1 MSERAN
7 PQKTETKDLKV
18 IKLKKGETVNMSK
31 ALGSSKRLA
40 ILRHL
45 SKEEL
50 NLSEIAD
57 KLKDEGLKGST
68 PQAVYHHLQI
78 LEGSKLIRV
87 VREVNIKNMDK
98 TIKYYRSTYQP
109 DAINVILWE
118 PLEDLEPAELESRIP
133 VPSRPVGRIVRK
145 MADKVFHDITEG
157 KIEVLTKLMKQMVD
171 ISHESMNSLREDYN
185 IDVSEKLWSLI
196 LLFTNLSMMN
206 AIKKMVEDPEHK
218 QIVDELLSLLYEEML
233 ELNHLNNNED

>member
-1 MSERAN
+1 MSNKTN
-7 PQKTETKDLKV
+7 PKKSESKDLRV

-57 KLKDEGLKGST
+57 KLKVEGMKGST

-87 VREVNIKNMDK
+87 VREEKIKNMDK
-98 TIKYYRSTYQP
+98 TIKYYRSNYQP

-133 VPSRPVGRIVRK
+133 IQSRPVGRIVRK

-157 KIEVLTKLMKQMVD
+157 KIEVLTKLMKEMVD
-171 ISHESMNSLREDYN
+171 LSHESMNSLREDYDLEIN
-185 IDVSEKLWSLI
+185 EKLWNLI
-196 LLFTNLSMMN
+196 LLFTNLAMMN
-206 AIKKMVEDPEHK
+206 SIKKMAEDPEHK
-218 QIVDELLSLLYEEML
+218 KIVDELLSLLYEEMQ
-233 ELNHLNNNED
+233 ELNHLNND

>member
-1 MSERAN
+1 MSKKAN
-7 PQKTETKDLKV
+7 PRKKESKDLKV

-45 SKEEL
+45 STDEL
-50 NLSEIAD
+50 NLSEIAE
-57 KLKDEGLKGST
+57 KLKADGLKGST

-98 TIKYYRSTYQP
+98 TIKYYRSNYQP

-145 MADKVFHDITEG
+145 MADKVFNDITEG
-157 KIEVLTKLMKQMVD
+157 KIEVLTKLMKEMVD
-171 ISHESMNSLREDYN
+171 LSHESMNSLREDYDIEIN
-185 IDVSEKLWSLI
+185 EKLWSLL
-196 LLFTNLSMMN
+196 LLFNNLSMMN
-206 AIKKMVEDPEHK
+206 SIKKMVEDPKHK
-218 QIVDELLSLLYEEML
+218 ETVDELLSLLYEEML
-233 ELNHLNNNED
+233 EQNHLNNA